1 VAVDLLTK
9 GPVLD
14 AGARGFVFS
23 KWFSERGHEAYAC
36 DPSPDIVVPEYVHH
50 FDRVALASRKWPLH
64 VGLNLEGDPGA
75 WYVVPAMYR
84 HPAKV
89 VPTWNLHVNWGWTE
103 RNPWDVIK
111 LNIEG
116 AEYDILDDFPGPIA
130 RQIVVSFHEHTP
142 RARGRAECDRLIAK
156 MGQWYKAFN
165 VVWEKRYC
173 CSENYWDV
181 LFIRN
186 DLV

>member
-1 VAVDLLTK
+1 MIDNHSVAVDLLTK
-9 GPVLD
+9 GGGIVD

-23 KWFSERGHEAYAC
+23 EWFASRGHSVLAL
-36 DPSPDIVVPEYVHH
+36 DPSPDIKREHYRQGISFLPY
-50 FDRVALASRKWPLH
+50 AL
-64 VGLNLEGDPGA
+64 VGKAKTHNFLSMVGDPGA
-75 WYVVPAMYR
+75 WHMTDVE
-84 HPAKV
+84 
-89 VPTWNLHVNWGWTE
+89 TE
-103 RNPWDVIK
+103 EIPCVTHIDWLGNNWDVIK

-116 AEYDILDDFPGPIA
+116 SEYDVLDTWPGPIA

>member
-1 VAVDLLTK
+1 MTDV
-9 GPVLD
+9 
-14 AGARGFVFS
+14 
-23 KWFSERGHEAYAC
+23 E
-36 DPSPDIVVPEYVHH
+36 
-50 FDRVALASRKWPLH
+50 
-64 VGLNLEGDPGA
+64 
-75 WYVVPAMYR
+75 
-84 HPAKV
+84 
-89 VPTWNLHVNWGWTE
+89 TE
-103 RNPWDVIK
+103 EIPCVTHIDWLGNNWDVIK

-116 AEYDILDDFPGPIA
+116 SEYDVLDTWPGPIA

>member
-1 VAVDLLTK
+1 VAVDLLTQ
-9 GPVLD
+9 GQVLD

-23 KWFSERGHEAYAC
+23 EWFAIRGHSVYAL
-36 DPSPDIVVPEYVHH
+36 DPDP
-50 FDRVALASRKWPLH
+50 
-64 VGLNLEGDPGA
+64 NLEKPDFALTAKGSCGLLDRRGDPGQWHLA
-75 WYVVPAMYR
+75 DAGLPVQAVQLEYFN
-84 HPAKV
+84 HSD
-89 VPTWNLHVNWGWTE
+89 
-103 RNPWDVIK
+103 WDVIK

-116 AEYDILDDFPGPIA
+116 SEYDVLETWPGPIA

>member
-1 VAVDLLTK
+1 
-9 GPVLD
+9 VLD
-14 AGARGFVFS
+14 AGARGFEFS
-23 KWFSERGHEAYAC
+23 KWFADKGHEVYAV
-36 DPSPDIVVPEYVHH
+36 DPAPDIQPQPTTSIRFY
-50 FDRVALASRKWPLH
+50 RQALVGMNSEAFAS
-64 VGLNLEGDPGA
+64 LNTQGDAGA
-75 WYVVPAMYR
+75 WHIQPQDRKITDESTVSCTDVMCFSKA
-84 HPAKV
+84 
-89 VPTWNLHVNWGWTE
+89 N
-103 RNPWDVIK
+103 WDVIK
-111 LNIEG
+111 LNVEG
-116 AEYDILDDFPGPIA
+116 SEYVILDTWPGPIA

-142 RARGRAECDRLIAK
+142 RAKGRAECDRLIAK